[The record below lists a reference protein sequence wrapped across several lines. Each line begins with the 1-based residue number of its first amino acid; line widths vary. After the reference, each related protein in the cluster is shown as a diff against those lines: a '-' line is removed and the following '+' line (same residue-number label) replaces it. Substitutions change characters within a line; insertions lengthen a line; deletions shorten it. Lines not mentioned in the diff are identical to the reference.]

1 MKEQIQRGMLKLF
14 AKLPDAW
21 LIKMGGGKQIEMGG
35 RKLDPLMHLLWAEG
49 KKNPPME
56 QFDPVTAR
64 GLAAEGF
71 AVLNGPPRPGV
82 EIQPLEVG
90 GAEGKLKARL
100 YRPGNVRR
108 PAPLMVYFHQGGNV
122 IGDLDTGETFC
133 TIVAERAR
141 CLVLNVDYRL
151 APEHKFPAAPEDA
164 VASFRWAREHAE
176 ELGADPNAMAVGGD
190 SAGGGLTAV
199 VTHALKKA
207 GEPQPLLQVLIY
219 PWTTATERMASHETY
234 AEAFPLNSTMMDWFA
249 KHYFSNEAERSDL
262 RVSPLNE
269 ADFSD
274 LAPAQIITAGFD
286 PISDEGAAYA
296 EKLKQAGT
304 PVAYR
309 CEEHLTHSFAAM
321 TGAVPAARR
330 ACEQVADDVAKA
342 LDS

>member
-1 MKEQIQRGMLKLF
+1 MKQQIQRGLLKLF
-14 AKLPDAW
+14 SLLPEGMI
-21 LIKMGGGKQIEMGG
+21 IKMAGGQRIEMGG
-35 RKLDPLMHLLWAEG
+35 RTLDPLMHLLWVEG
-49 KKNPPME
+49 KKNPSME
-56 QFDPVTAR
+56 QFDPPKAR
-64 GLAAEGF
+64 ELSAEGF
-71 AVLNGPPRPGV
+71 ATLNGPPRPGV
-82 EIQPLEVG
+82 EIRPMEVG

-100 YRPGNVRR
+100 YRPGDLRQ

-133 TIVAERAR
+133 SILAERAR

-164 VASFRWAREHAE
+164 VAAFRWAREHAG
-176 ELGADPNAMAVGGD
+176 ELGADPNALAVGGD
-190 SAGGGLTAV
+190 SAGGGLSAV

-207 GEPQPLLQVLIY
+207 GEPQPLLQLLIY
-219 PWTTATERMASHETY
+219 PWTTACEKLPSHETY
-234 AEAFPLNSTMMDWFA
+234 AEAFPLNAAMMDWFA
-249 KHYFSNEAERSDL
+249 KHYFNDDAERSDT
-262 RVSPLNE
+262 RVSPLSE
-269 ADFSD
+269 EDFTA

-309 CEEHLTHSFAAM
+309 CEEHLTHSFTAM

-330 ACEQVADDVAKA
+330 ACDQIADDVAKA